1 MGVLNRQRCKVA
13 LSKTVVTIHYLLYFG
28 CFGVLV
34 FELGVLVFELGVL
47 VFELGVWVFELGG
60 VFGLLLFSLG
70 VCICVIV

>member
-34 FELGVLVFELGVL
+34 FELGVLVFELGV
-47 VFELGVWVFELGG
+47 WVFELGG